1 MIHQQDL
8 PDSFNPAYH
17 DSSTA
22 PYNDSKDGRSLKAQS
37 SMTGTLDQESLH
49 EPKLPPKA
57 FYPLPRKTRIRRHAL
72 IAAAAFLSTGVFISI
87 VLITYYGPGSSNRIY
102 HQGDTYCTALALANR
117 EHENNSW
124 LNINTAF
131 GRLTFTQARVADLS
145 WDIIV
150 SRCGQGLLGWITY
163 RVYTSVLL
171 LIMEERH
178 VSYELFS
185 TITLSYAS
193 ITSLVPLFKAIFT
206 KLGWRRN
213 LLLVWLVLSV
223 MWVAAWPLFT
233 NAMTGYVNRS
243 DSLVKLSNSAVYA
256 NYTDMANTETL
267 GFRFYNFSTSHDAN
281 SSGTTY
287 ALGPVLLN
295 SGPDVP
301 LWNVLKTG
309 QFIISHVKSNARAY
323 KTRSTFPTQRS

>member
-1 MIHQQDL
+1 MLHQQDL
-8 PDSFNPAYH
+8 SDSFNPAYH

-22 PYNDSKDGRSLKAQS
+22 PNKEFQHALPLKAQS
-37 SMTGTLDQESLH
+37 SMTITLDQESLH
-49 EPKLPPKA
+49 GLKLPPKA
-57 FYPLPRKTRIRRHAL
+57 FYPLPRKTRVRRHIL
-72 IAAAAFLSTGVFISI
+72 IAAAAFLSTGVFVAI

-102 HQGDTYCTALALANR
+102 NQGETYCTALALANR

-131 GRLTFTQARVADLS
+131 GKLTFTQARVADLS

-163 RVYTSVLL
+163 RVYTAVLL

-178 VSYELFS
+178 VSYELYS
-185 TITLSYAS
+185 TITLSYAN
-193 ITSLVPLFKAIFT
+193 ITTLGPLVKAIFA

-213 LLLVWLVLSV
+213 LLLLWLVLSV
-223 MWVAAWPLFT
+223 IWVAAWPLLT

-243 DSLVKLSNSAVYA
+243 DSLVKVSGAAVYA
-256 NYTDMANTETL
+256 NYTDMANTDTL
-267 GFRFYNFSTSHDAN
+267 GFRFYNFSTSHDMN
-281 SSGTTY
+281 NSGTTY

-295 SGPDVP
+295 SGPDIP
-301 LWNVLKTG
+301 LWNTLKTG
-309 QFIISHVKSNARAY
+309 QFILAHVK
-323 KTRSTFPTQRS
+323 